1 MEGSTAQTLRPPA
14 RTHAPRAHGSILVVD
29 DDEMIRNL
37 FLELFRPEGIAVR
50 VAGSAQEA
58 VSLIKQSTPALLL
71 VDVTLPDRDGITVL
85 EEAQKLDSRIL
96 SVVMTGAPSV
106 DLAVRAMKAGAT
118 DFLMK
123 PIHNDLVLC
132 TARRLLELHQLR
144 NESTVWKDAAVRA
157 GAVRLQSLPLQT
169 FGEDGTLRGQDGL
182 TEFERGLAE
191 GERRAEERR
200 RHEQQVLAN
209 AVHRLDETRSSLHR
223 TVEDDVVTLAFHI
236 ASKVLHEAAEHSRA
250 LIVAEVQSALATI
263 KESGTAIIQV
273 HPADVEAIQA
283 VQAELAG
290 RGDVALALQISAM
303 PAMPRGTCVVHTANR
318 LVDASLDTQLL
329 RLGQA
334 LQQRTRR
341 ESL

>member
-1 MEGSTAQTLRPPA
+1 MEGGTVQTLRPPA
-14 RTHAPRAHGSILVVD
+14 RTHTPRAHGSILVVD
-29 DDEMIRNL
+29 DEEMIRNL

-144 NESTVWKDAAVRA
+144 NESTVWKNAALRA
-157 GAVRLQSLPLQT
+157 GGVRLQSVPLQT

-209 AVHRLDETRSSLHR
+209 AVRRLDDTRSSLHR

-236 ASKVLHEAAEHSRA
+236 ASKVLHEAAEDSQA
-250 LIVAEVQSALATI
+250 LIVAEARSALATI
-263 KESGTAIIQV
+263 KESGTVIIQV

-283 VQAELAG
+283 VQTELEG
-290 RGDVALALQISAM
+290 RGDVALTLQISAM
-303 PAMPRGTCVVHTANR
+303 PAMPRGTCMVHTANR

-341 ESL
+341 ESF